1 MEAQD
6 IGRLQHY
13 LRGVFGNNRL
23 SVKPPARP
31 NAPVEVYVG
40 EEFLGTLHRDDDE
53 GEVSFAFTMAILEED
68 LPV

>member
-40 EEFLGTLHRDDDE
+40 
-53 GEVSFAFTMAILEED
+53 
-68 LPV
+68 

>member
-1 MEAQD
+1 
-6 IGRLQHY
+6 
-13 LRGVFGNNRL
+13 VFGNNRL

-53 GEVSFAFTMAILEED
+53 GEVSYAFTMAILEED